1 MRARLSFSLVLL
13 LALALPA
20 LAADYPAPVEGTLT
34 LTDFRF
40 QSGAVLPELRLHYR
54 TIGTPQRG
62 PDGDITNAVLI
73 VHGTTGSGAS
83 LLRPEFAG
91 ELFRKGGVLDATRYY
106 IVLPDALGHG
116 RSSKPSDGL
125 RAGFPRYGYLDTV
138 EAQRRLLVE
147 GRRIREKSGLESW
160 FRP

>member
-54 TIGTPQRG
+54 TIGTPRRG
-62 PDGDITNAVLI
+62 PDGEITNAVLI

-83 LLRPEFAG
+83 LLRLLQTGSVRAYAASVFI
-91 ELFRKGGVLDATRYY
+91 GVLFVLAYY
-106 IVLPDALGHG
+106 
-116 RSSKPSDGL
+116 
-125 RAGFPRYGYLDTV
+125 
-138 EAQRRLLVE
+138 LV
-147 GRRIREKSGLESW
+147 R
-160 FRP
+160 